1 MFSSDPLD
9 NGLSSVGGVQV
20 KNGIAHCAI
29 SLIIYGVYYGH
40 GN

>member
-20 KNGIAHCAI
+20 KNGKAH
-29 SLIIYGVYYGH
+29 IILYGVQYGH